1 MAGGRKRQAQ
11 QRGGSRA
18 REREQLERMAAATAL
33 PARADVCVVGGG
45 AAGLACAVTAAE
57 AGASVLV
64 LERSLECG
72 RTILATGNGRCNF
85 CNADLAAN
93 NYNHPEFVAASMGE
107 PSEALERI
115 LGFWRG
121 CGLSWAEEDGRLYPR
136 SRQAASVR
144 NVLLARARHAGAA
157 LACGREVTGA
167 TRQRGGWHVRLSQT
181 WDGEERELDA
191 ATLVI
196 ASGGASGAL
205 ADALGLALVPDSP
218 VLCGVAATAP
228 APGLLERLSG
238 RRAHCVATLTRAGRV
253 VMREAGEVLFREYGL
268 SGIVSFNLSRHARPG
283 DAIELDLA
291 PEVDAWEVDKLVA
304 DRPGDAHALDG
315 ILDPATAE
323 ALVGLAGGAQ
333 AGGLAWRV
341 APLVKGLPFRVEGLA
356 DTAHAQVTRGG
367 IDVATLDAR
376 TLAARGHDGL
386 FACGEALDVDGACG
400 GYNLAWAWASGMRAG
415 TSAAR
420 LAQETDERRSSD
432 KTVRAA
438 EAERDARAKRAN
450 TKRDASVTAVGVA
463 ATEHASTAS
472 APHSPAKLALEGKL
486 S

>member
-1 MAGGRKRQAQ
+1 
-11 QRGGSRA
+11 
-18 REREQLERMAAATAL
+18 
-33 PARADVCVVGGG
+33 
-45 AAGLACAVTAAE
+45 
-57 AGASVLV
+57 
-64 LERSLECG
+64 
-72 RTILATGNGRCNF
+72 
-85 CNADLAAN
+85 
-93 NYNHPEFVAASMGE
+93 
-107 PSEALERI
+107 
-115 LGFWRG
+115 
-121 CGLSWAEEDGRLYPR
+121 
-136 SRQAASVR
+136 
-144 NVLLARARHAGAA
+144 
-157 LACGREVTGA
+157 
-167 TRQRGGWHVRLSQT
+167 
-181 WDGEERELDA
+181 
-191 ATLVI
+191 
-196 ASGGASGAL
+196 
-205 ADALGLALVPDSP
+205 
-218 VLCGVAATAP
+218 

-315 ILDPATAE
+315 ILDPTTAV

-367 IDVATLDAR
+367 IDVTALDAR

-400 GYNLAWAWASGMRAG
+400 GYNLAWAWASGMTCGASAARHAATAPANAAAPSKDARAARAG
-415 TSAAR
+415 TP
-420 LAQETDERRSSD
+420 
-432 KTVRAA
+432 
-438 EAERDARAKRAN
+438 
-450 TKRDASVTAVGVA
+450 
-463 ATEHASTAS
+463 
-472 APHSPAKLALEGKL
+472 APHKDVPSSPERTL

>member
-18 REREQLERMAAATAL
+18 REREQLERMAASTAL

-107 PSEALERI
+107 PGEALERI

-144 NVLLARARHAGAA
+144 NVLLARARRAGAA
-157 LACGREVTGA
+157 LACGREVIGA

-181 WDGEERELDA
+181 WDGEEREIDA

-205 ADALGLALVPDSP
+205 ADAALRWSP
-218 VLCGVAATAP
+218 TPPCCAAWP
-228 APGLLERLSG
+228 P
-238 RRAHCVATLTRAGRV
+238 RRRPRA
-253 VMREAGEVLFREYGL
+253 F
-268 SGIVSFNLSRHARPG
+268 S
-283 DAIELDLA
+283 
-291 PEVDAWEVDKLVA
+291 
-304 DRPGDAHALDG
+304 
-315 ILDPATAE
+315 
-323 ALVGLAGGAQ
+323 
-333 AGGLAWRV
+333 
-341 APLVKGLPFRVEGLA
+341 
-356 DTAHAQVTRGG
+356 
-367 IDVATLDAR
+367 
-376 TLAARGHDGL
+376 
-386 FACGEALDVDGACG
+386 
-400 GYNLAWAWASGMRAG
+400 
-415 TSAAR
+415 SA
-420 LAQETDERRSSD
+420 
-432 KTVRAA
+432 
-438 EAERDARAKRAN
+438 
-450 TKRDASVTAVGVA
+450 
-463 ATEHASTAS
+463 
-472 APHSPAKLALEGKL
+472 
-486 S
+486 

>member
-93 NYNHPEFVAASMGE
+93 SYNHPEFVAASMGE
-107 PSEALERI
+107 PGEALEHI
-115 LGFWRG
+115 LGFWQG

-144 NVLLARARHAGAA
+144 NVLLARARRAGAA

-196 ASGGASGAL
+196 ASGGASGAV

-238 RRAHCVATLTRAGRV
+238 RRAHCVATLTRV

-341 APLVKGLPFRVEGLA
+341 APLVKGLSFRVEGLA

-367 IDVATLDAR
+367 IDVAALDAR

-400 GYNLAWAWASGMRAG
+400 GYNLAWAWASGMTCGASAARHAATAHANAAAPIKDARAARAG
-415 TSAAR
+415 TPAPRKDAPSSP
-420 LAQETDERRSSD
+420 ER
-432 KTVRAA
+432 T
-438 EAERDARAKRAN
+438 
-450 TKRDASVTAVGVA
+450 
-463 ATEHASTAS
+463 
-472 APHSPAKLALEGKL
+472 L